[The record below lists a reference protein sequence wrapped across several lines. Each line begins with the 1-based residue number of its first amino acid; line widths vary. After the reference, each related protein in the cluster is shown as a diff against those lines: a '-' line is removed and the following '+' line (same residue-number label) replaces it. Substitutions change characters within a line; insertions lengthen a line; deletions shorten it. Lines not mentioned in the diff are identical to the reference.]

1 VSSTRTSDALPLAP
15 LLSRP
20 VLISGAALTLGTV
33 LAWIWLS
40 SNAMPAHDMS
50 PNAAGMS
57 GMSATVQ
64 PWSGDYLLAAFT
76 MWVLMMVAMMLP
88 SAAPMILLHGRID
101 RGTVSQRAR
110 DTYLFVAC
118 YLTVWVLFSA
128 AATVAQA
135 AMIDGRVLTSGHL
148 VVRDKYL
155 AAGLLLAAGLWQLTR
170 AKAACLEQCQS
181 PLQFVLRYWK
191 PGPVGAVRLGI
202 RHGLFCLG
210 CCWSLML
217 VLFVGGVM
225 NLAWIAGLALV
236 VFIEKIAPPAW
247 RADRWLAGLLISA
260 AVATV
265 LI

>member
-1 VSSTRTSDALPLAP
+1 MSSTPTSDTLPLAS

-20 VLISGAALTLGTV
+20 VLISGAALAVGAV
-33 LAWIWLS
+33 LAWVWLL
-40 SNAMPAHDMS
+40 SNAMNMDDMS
-50 PNAAGMS
+50 GSAAGMS
-57 GMSATVQ
+57 GMSTMVQ
-64 PWSGDYLLAAFT
+64 SWSADYLLASFT

-88 SAAPMILLHGRID
+88 SAAPMILLHARIGR
-101 RGTVSQRAR
+101 GAHAQRTR
-110 DTYLFVAC
+110 DSCVFIAS
-118 YLTVWVLFSA
+118 YLTVWALFSA
-128 AATVAQA
+128 VATVAQA
-135 AMIDGRVLTSGHL
+135 TMIDSGIL
-148 VVRDKYL
+148 ASGNLAIADKQL
-155 AAGLLLAAGLWQLTR
+155 AGGLLLAAGLWQMTR

-191 PGPVGAVRLGI
+191 PGAIGALRLGI

-217 VLFVGGVM
+217 ILFVGGVM

-236 VFIEKIAPPAW
+236 VFIEKLAPRVW
-247 RADRWLAGLLISA
+247 RADRWLAGFLISA